1 MKKQSEKQEFN
12 GEAKMDRN
20 VLIEKLRT
28 TLLWENVC
36 GCIENINYANVLLQ
50 KTDLGNN
57 IIAENASIR
66 DSEDFYITTV
76 SESDNKIVIG
86 FEMPFILCV
95 NGKYNIQ
102 ATAAGE
108 LNIPDTESYP
118 YDKHDFLSMG
128 KKELLSFSS
137 IICISQIIYRDIE
150 IIGVW

>member
-1 MKKQSEKQEFN
+1 
-12 GEAKMDRN
+12 MDRKIF
-20 VLIEKLRT
+20 IENLRT
-28 TLLWENVC
+28 TLLWENLC

-57 IIAENASIR
+57 IIAENTSIR
-66 DSEDFYITTV
+66 DSEDFYITAV

-108 LNIPDTESYP
+108 LSIPDTESYP
-118 YDKHDFLSMG
+118 YDKHDFLTKK

-137 IICISQIIYRDIE
+137 IICIAQITYRDVE